1 MNTRKIIDVIKQKCH
16 EAPERA
22 PDYHDAIL
30 DVVSDIVWAEYQH
43 TIRQTTIQQ
52 KVTECC
58 EVLGD
63 YIQRNTRDER

>member
-1 MNTRKIIDVIKQKCH
+1 MNTRKIIDVIKQKCN
-16 EAPERA
+16 ETPERA

-30 DVVSDIVWAEYQH
+30 DVVSDIVWADHQH

-63 YIQRNTRDER
+63 FIQRNTKDDK

>member
-1 MNTRKIIDVIKQKCH
+1 MNTRKIIDVIKQKCN

-22 PDYHDAIL
+22 PDYHGAIL

-43 TIRQTTIQQ
+43 TRQTTIQQ

-63 YIQRNTRDER
+63 FIQRSTKDER